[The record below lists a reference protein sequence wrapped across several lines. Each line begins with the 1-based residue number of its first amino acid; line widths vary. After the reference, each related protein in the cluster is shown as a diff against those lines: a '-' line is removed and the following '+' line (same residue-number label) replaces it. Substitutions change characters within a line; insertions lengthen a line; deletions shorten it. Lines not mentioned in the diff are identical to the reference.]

1 MSYSADFAG
10 TKIGQMYWNS
20 TLGTARFSNQS
31 KRDKQSYAAHGC
43 QCSENNVAFALQL
56 AESRSGCH
64 HSISA
69 RFTPSSK

>member
-1 MSYSADFAG
+1 MSYSADFAD
-10 TKIGQMYWNS
+10 TEMGQIYWNS

-31 KRDKQSYAAHGC
+31 KRDKQSYAAHSC

-56 AESRSGCH
+56 AGSRSGCH

-69 RFTPSSK
+69 RLTPSSK